1 MNNSSEIVDI
11 KKTYLAIATML
22 MAILCVDL
30 YMVVI
35 KFLGNEYSVIQL
47 AVFRNVAGV
56 IPLFILILFTK
67 EYLSVFKNLNKK
79 FIYLSFLRGL
89 CFLAMNIF
97 IFISV
102 INLEFATAMTL
113 TFSSPF
119 FIVILSIF
127 FLKDKVGIYRWSA
140 IFIGF
145 FGVVLIM
152 KPTSDIFN
160 YFSIFPILTAIAWAF
175 SVIILKYI
183 PEGHSTAKIQ
193 LYTLIFNVLG
203 GVFLFFITTDH
214 VEIKNTQD
222 FFLMTLTGI
231 LGGTAAIL
239 FIYAY
244 RLISA
249 SKMASFEYFGIP
261 SSFILGWFFFN
272 EAPWSQLF
280 PGVLVIVF
288 AGMIIIWRD
297 SIKQKSINIT
307 REIN

>member
-1 MNNSSEIVDI
+1 MNISPDKEDLKNTYIAIV
-11 KKTYLAIATML
+11 TML
-22 MAILCVDL
+22 LAILCVDM

-35 KFLGNEYSVIQL
+35 KFLGNEYTVFQL
-47 AVFRNVAGV
+47 AVFRNIAGV

-67 EYLSVFKNLNKK
+67 EYLTVFKNLNNK
-79 FIYLSFLRGL
+79 FIFLSFLRGL
-89 CFLAMNIF
+89 GFLSMNIF

-102 INLEFATAMTL
+102 INLEFATAMVL

-119 FIVILSIF
+119 FIVILSII

-152 KPTSDIFN
+152 QPTSDIFN
-160 YFSIFPILTAIAWAF
+160 FYSIFPILTAIAWAF
-175 SVIILKYI
+175 TVIILKFI
-183 PEGHSTAKIQ
+183 PDGHSTAKIQ
-193 LYTLIFNVLG
+193 LYTLTFNVIG
-203 GVFLFFITTDH
+203 GVILFLITTGHSD
-214 VEIKNTQD
+214 IKNMQD

-239 FIYAY
+239 FIYSY

-261 SSFILGWFFFN
+261 SSFVLGWLFFN
-272 EAPWSQLF
+272 EAPWEQLF
-280 PGVLVIVF
+280 PGVFVIVF
-288 AGMIIIWRD
+288 AGAIIIWRD
-297 SIKQKSINIT
+297 KVKEKST
-307 REIN
+307 KVSREIN

>member
-1 MNNSSEIVDI
+1 MNILSENTDL
-11 KKTYLAIATML
+11 KKTYLAIVTML
-22 MAILCVDL
+22 LAILCVDM

-35 KFLGNEYSVIQL
+35 KFLGNEYTVIQL
-47 AVFRNVAGV
+47 AVFRNIAGV

-67 EYLSVFKNLNKK
+67 EYISVFRNLNNK
-79 FIYLSFLRGL
+79 FIVLSFFRGL
-89 CFLAMNIF
+89 AFLSMNIF

-102 INLEFATAMTL
+102 INLEFATAMVL

-119 FIVILSIF
+119 FIVILSII
-127 FLKDKVGIYRWSA
+127 FLNDKVGIYRWSA

-145 FGVVLIM
+145 FGVVLIVQ
-152 KPTSDIFN
+152 PGSDIFSF
-160 YFSIFPILTAIAWAF
+160 YSIFPILTAIAWAL
-175 SVIILKYI
+175 SVIILKFI
-183 PEGHSTAKIQ
+183 PDGHSTAKIQ
-193 LYTLIFNVLG
+193 LYTLIFNVIG
-203 GVFLFFITTDH
+203 GVVLFLLTTGH
-214 VEIKNTQD
+214 AEIKSAQD

-239 FIYAY
+239 FIYSY

-261 SSFILGWFFFN
+261 SSFVLGWLFFN
-272 EAPWSQLF
+272 EAPWEQLF
-280 PGVLVIVF
+280 PGVFVIVF

-297 SIKQKSINIT
+297 KVKQKKTKVS

>member
-1 MNNSSEIVDI
+1 MCIRDS
-11 KKTYLAIATML
+11 LAIVTML
-22 MAILCVDL
+22 LAILCVDM

-35 KFLGNEYSVIQL
+35 KFLGNEYTVIQL
-47 AVFRNVAGV
+47 AVFRNIAGV

-67 EYLSVFKNLNKK
+67 EYISVFRNLNNK
-79 FIYLSFLRGL
+79 FIVLSFFRGL
-89 CFLAMNIF
+89 AFLSMNIF

-102 INLEFATAMTL
+102 INLEFATAMVL

-119 FIVILSIF
+119 FIVILSII

-145 FGVVLIM
+145 FGVVLIVQ
-152 KPTSDIFN
+152 PGSDIFSF
-160 YFSIFPILTAIAWAF
+160 YSIFPILTAIAWAL
-175 SVIILKYI
+175 SVIILKFI
-183 PEGHSTAKIQ
+183 PDGHSTAKIQ
-193 LYTLIFNVLG
+193 LYTLIFNVIG
-203 GVFLFFITTDH
+203 GVVLFLLTTGH
-214 VEIKNTQD
+214 AEINSTQD

-239 FIYAY
+239 FIYSY

-261 SSFILGWFFFN
+261 SSFVLGWLFFN
-272 EAPWSQLF
+272 EAPWEQLF
-280 PGVLVIVF
+280 PGVFVIVF

-297 SIKQKSINIT
+297 KVKQKKTKVS

>member
-1 MNNSSEIVDI
+1 MNISPENTDL
-11 KKTYLAIATML
+11 KKTYLAIITML
-22 MAILCVDL
+22 LAILCVDM

-35 KFLGNEYSVIQL
+35 KFLGDEYTVIQL
-47 AVFRNVAGV
+47 AVFRNIAGV

-67 EYLSVFKNLNKK
+67 EYLSVFKNLNNK
-79 FIYLSFLRGL
+79 FLVLSFFRGIG
-89 CFLAMNIF
+89 FLSMNIF

-102 INLEFATAMTL
+102 INLEFATAMVL

-119 FIVILSIF
+119 FIVILSII

-152 KPTSDIFN
+152 QPTSDIFN
-160 YFSIFPILTAIAWAF
+160 FYSIFPILTAVAWAF
-175 SVIILKYI
+175 TVIILKFI

-193 LYTLIFNVLG
+193 LYTLIFNVIG
-203 GVFLFFITTDH
+203 GVILFLISTGHTD
-214 VEIKNTQD
+214 IKNTQD
-222 FFLMTLTGI
+222 FLLMTLTGI

-239 FIYAY
+239 FIYSY

-261 SSFILGWFFFN
+261 SSFVLGWLFFN
-272 EAPWSQLF
+272 EAPWEQLF
-280 PGVLVIVF
+280 PGVFVIVF

-297 SIKQKSINIT
+297 KVKQKST
-307 REIN
+307 KVSREIN

>member
-11 KKTYLAIATML
+11 KKTYLAIVTML

-35 KFLGNEYSVIQL
+35 KFLGEEYSVIQL
-47 AVFRNVAGV
+47 TVFRNVAGV
-56 IPLFILILFTK
+56 IPLFVLILYTK
-67 EYLSVFKNLNKK
+67 EYLSVFKNVNNK
-79 FIYLSFLRGL
+79 FIFLSLIRGF

-119 FIVILSIF
+119 FIVIFSII
-127 FLKDKVGIYRWSA
+127 FLKDRVGIYSWSA
-140 IFIGF
+140 IFLGF
-145 FGVVLIM
+145 LGVVLIM
-152 KPTSDIFN
+152 KPTSEIFN
-160 YFSIFPILTAIAWAF
+160 FYSIFPILTAVAWAMQ
-175 SVIILKYI
+175 VIVLKFI
-183 PEGHSTAKIQ
+183 PDGHSTSKIQ

-203 GVFLFFITTDH
+203 GVFLFFITTGH
-214 VEIKNTQD
+214 VEIKSTQD
-222 FFLMTLTGI
+222 FLLMTLTGI

-261 SSFILGWFFFN
+261 SSFVLGWLFFN

-280 PGVLVIVF
+280 PGVLVIIS

-297 SIKQKSINIT
+297 SVKQKSLNVSRNIN
-307 REIN
+307 

>member
-1 MNNSSEIVDI
+1 MNISSEKTDL
-11 KKTYLAIATML
+11 KKTYLAIITML
-22 MAILCVDL
+22 LAILCVDM

-35 KFLGNEYSVIQL
+35 KFLGNEYTVIQL
-47 AVFRNVAGV
+47 AVFRNIAGV

-67 EYLSVFKNLNKK
+67 EYISVFRNLNNK
-79 FIYLSFLRGL
+79 FIVLSFFRGL
-89 CFLAMNIF
+89 AFLSMNIF

-102 INLEFATAMTL
+102 INLEFATAMVL

-119 FIVILSIF
+119 FIVILSII

-145 FGVVLIM
+145 FGVVLIVQ
-152 KPTSDIFN
+152 PGSDIFSF
-160 YFSIFPILTAIAWAF
+160 YSIFPILTAIAWAL
-175 SVIILKYI
+175 SVIILKFI
-183 PEGHSTAKIQ
+183 PDGHSTAKIQ
-193 LYTLIFNVLG
+193 LYTLIFNVIG
-203 GVFLFFITTDH
+203 GVALFLLTTGH
-214 VEIKNTQD
+214 AEIKSTQD

-239 FIYAY
+239 FIYSY

-261 SSFILGWFFFN
+261 SSFVLGWLFFN
-272 EAPWSQLF
+272 EAPWEQLF
-280 PGVLVIVF
+280 PGVFVIVF

-297 SIKQKSINIT
+297 KVKQKKTKVS

>member
-1 MNNSSEIVDI
+1 MNISTQNADL
-11 KKTYLAIATML
+11 KKTYIAIITML
-22 MAILCVDL
+22 LAILCVDM

-35 KFLGNEYSVIQL
+35 KFLGDEYTVIQL
-47 AVFRNVAGV
+47 AVFRNIAGV

-67 EYLSVFKNLNKK
+67 EYLSVFKNLSNK
-79 FIYLSFLRGL
+79 FLVLSFFRGL
-89 CFLAMNIF
+89 GFLSMNIF

-102 INLEFATAMTL
+102 INLEFATAMVL

-119 FIVILSIF
+119 FIVILSII

-152 KPTSDIFN
+152 QPTSDIFN
-160 YFSIFPILTAIAWAF
+160 YYSIFPILTAIAWAF
-175 SVIILKYI
+175 TVIILKFI
-183 PEGHSTAKIQ
+183 PQGHTTAKIQ
-193 LYTLIFNVLG
+193 LYTLIFNVTGAVIL
-203 GVFLFFITTDH
+203 FLITTGH
-214 VEIKNTQD
+214 TEIKSTQD
-222 FFLMTLTGI
+222 FLLMILTGI

-261 SSFILGWFFFN
+261 SSFVLGWLFFN
-272 EAPWSQLF
+272 EAPWEQLF
-280 PGVLVIVF
+280 PGVFVIVF

-297 SIKQKSINIT
+297 KVKQKST
-307 REIN
+307 KVSREIN

>member
-1 MNNSSEIVDI
+1 MKISSEKIDI
-11 KKTYLAIATML
+11 KKTYLAVTTML

-47 AVFRNVAGV
+47 AVFRNIAGV
-56 IPLFILILFTK
+56 IPLILLILYTK
-67 EYLSVFKNLNKK
+67 EHFTIFKNLNKT
-79 FIYLSFLRGL
+79 FMTLSFFRGL
-89 CFLAMNIF
+89 GFLAMNIF

-119 FIVILSIF
+119 FIVIFSIF
-127 FLKDKVGIYRWSA
+127 FLKDKIGIYRWSA

-145 FGVVLIM
+145 LGVVLIM
-152 KPTSDIFN
+152 KPTSEIFN
-160 YFSIFPILTAIAWAF
+160 FYSIFPILTAITWAMT
-175 SVIILKYI
+175 VIILKFI
-183 PEGHSTAKIQ
+183 PDGHSTAKIQ
-193 LYTLIFNVLG
+193 LFTLIFNVIG
-203 GVFLFFITTDH
+203 GVILYFITSGH
-214 VEIKNTQD
+214 VEIKSIED

-239 FIYAY
+239 FIYSY

-249 SKMASFEYFGIP
+249 SKMASFEYLGIP
-261 SSFILGWFFFN
+261 SSFVLGWIFFK
-272 EAPWSQLF
+272 EAPWGQLF
-280 PGVLVIVF
+280 PGVLAIVL

-297 SIKQKSINIT
+297 KVKQKSIKVKSQFN
-307 REIN
+307 

>member
-1 MNNSSEIVDI
+1 MNILSENTDL
-11 KKTYLAIATML
+11 KKTYLAIVTML
-22 MAILCVDL
+22 LAILCVDM

-35 KFLGNEYSVIQL
+35 KFLGNEYTVIQL
-47 AVFRNVAGV
+47 AVFRNIAGV

-67 EYLSVFKNLNKK
+67 EYISVFRNLNNK
-79 FIYLSFLRGL
+79 FIVLSFFRGL
-89 CFLAMNIF
+89 AFLSMNIF

-102 INLEFATAMTL
+102 INLEFATAMVL

-119 FIVILSIF
+119 FIVILSII

-145 FGVVLIM
+145 FGVVLIVQ
-152 KPTSDIFN
+152 PGSDIFSF
-160 YFSIFPILTAIAWAF
+160 YSIFPILTAIAWAL
-175 SVIILKYI
+175 SVIILKFI
-183 PEGHSTAKIQ
+183 PDGHSTAKIQ
-193 LYTLIFNVLG
+193 LYTLIFNVIG
-203 GVFLFFITTDH
+203 GVALFLLTTGH
-214 VEIKNTQD
+214 AEIKSSQD

-239 FIYAY
+239 FIYSY

-261 SSFILGWFFFN
+261 SSFVLGWLFFN
-272 EAPWSQLF
+272 EAPWEQLF
-280 PGVLVIVF
+280 PGVFVIVF

-297 SIKQKSINIT
+297 KVKQKKTKVS

>member
-1 MNNSSEIVDI
+1 MKISSEKIDI
-11 KKTYLAIATML
+11 KKTYLAVTTML

-47 AVFRNVAGV
+47 AVFRNIAGV
-56 IPLFILILFTK
+56 IPLILLILFTM
-67 EYLSVFKNLNKK
+67 EYFTIFKNLNKI
-79 FIYLSFLRGL
+79 FITLSFFRGL
-89 CFLAMNIF
+89 GFLAMNIF

-119 FIVILSIF
+119 FIVIFSIF
-127 FLKDKVGIYRWSA
+127 FLKDIIGIYRWSA

-160 YFSIFPILTAIAWAF
+160 FYSIFPILTAIAWAMT
-175 SVIILKYI
+175 VIILKFI

-193 LYTLIFNVLG
+193 LFTLIFNVIG
-203 GVFLFFITTDH
+203 GVILYFITSGH
-214 VEIKNTQD
+214 VEIKSVED

-239 FIYAY
+239 FIYSY

-249 SKMASFEYFGIP
+249 SKMASFEYLGIP
-261 SSFILGWFFFN
+261 SSFVLGWIFFK
-272 EAPWSQLF
+272 EAPWEQLF
-280 PGVLVIVF
+280 PGVIAIVF

-297 SIKQKSINIT
+297 KVKQKSIKGN
-307 REIN
+307 NQFN

>member
-1 MNNSSEIVDI
+1 MNISSEVVDI

-22 MAILCVDL
+22 LAILCVDL

-35 KFLGNEYSVIQL
+35 KFLGEEYSVIQL
-47 AVFRNVAGV
+47 TVFRNVAGV
-56 IPLFILILFTK
+56 IPLFMLILYTK
-67 EYLSVFKNLNKK
+67 EYLSVFKNVNNK
-79 FIYLSFLRGL
+79 FIFLSLIRGF

-119 FIVILSIF
+119 FIVIFSII
-127 FLKDKVGIYRWSA
+127 FLKDRVGIYRWSA
-140 IFIGF
+140 IFLGF
-145 FGVVLIM
+145 LGVVLIM
-152 KPTSDIFN
+152 KPTSEIYNF
-160 YFSIFPILTAIAWAF
+160 YSIFPILTAVAWALQ
-175 SVIILKYI
+175 VIVLKFI
-183 PEGHSTAKIQ
+183 PDGHSTAKIQ

-203 GVFLFFITTDH
+203 GVFLFFITTGH
-214 VEIKNTQD
+214 VEIKSTQD
-222 FFLMTLTGI
+222 FLLMTLTGI

-261 SSFILGWFFFN
+261 SSFVLGWLFFN

-280 PGVLVIVF
+280 PGVLVIVL

-297 SIKQKSINIT
+297 SVKQKSLNIT
-307 REIN
+307 RKIN

>member
-1 MNNSSEIVDI
+1 MNIYIQNADL
-11 KKTYLAIATML
+11 KKTYIAIITML
-22 MAILCVDL
+22 LAILCVDM

-35 KFLGNEYSVIQL
+35 KFLGDEYTVIQL
-47 AVFRNVAGV
+47 AVFRNIAGV

-67 EYLSVFKNLNKK
+67 EYLSVFKNLSNK
-79 FIYLSFLRGL
+79 FLVLSFFRGL
-89 CFLAMNIF
+89 GFLSMNIF

-102 INLEFATAMTL
+102 INLEFATAMVL

-119 FIVILSIF
+119 FIVILSII

-152 KPTSDIFN
+152 QPTSDIFN
-160 YFSIFPILTAIAWAF
+160 YYSIFPILTAIAWAF
-175 SVIILKYI
+175 TVIILKFI
-183 PEGHSTAKIQ
+183 PQGHSTAKIQ
-193 LYTLIFNVLG
+193 LYTLIFNVTGAVIL
-203 GVFLFFITTDH
+203 FLITTGH
-214 VEIKNTQD
+214 TEIKSTQD
-222 FFLMTLTGI
+222 FLLMILTGI

-261 SSFILGWFFFN
+261 SSFVLGWLFFN
-272 EAPWSQLF
+272 EAPWEQLF
-280 PGVLVIVF
+280 PGVFVIVF

-297 SIKQKSINIT
+297 KVKQKST
-307 REIN
+307 KVSREIN

>member
-1 MNNSSEIVDI
+1 MNILSENTDL
-11 KKTYLAIATML
+11 KKTYLAIVTML
-22 MAILCVDL
+22 LAILCVDM

-35 KFLGNEYSVIQL
+35 KFLGNEYTVIQL
-47 AVFRNVAGV
+47 AVFRNIAGV

-67 EYLSVFKNLNKK
+67 EYISVFKNLNSK
-79 FIYLSFLRGL
+79 FIVLSFFRGL
-89 CFLAMNIF
+89 AFLSMNIF

-102 INLEFATAMTL
+102 INLEFATAMVL

-119 FIVILSIF
+119 FIVILSII
-127 FLKDKVGIYRWSA
+127 FLKDKVGVYRWSA

-145 FGVVLIM
+145 FGVVLIVQ
-152 KPTSDIFN
+152 PGSDIFSF
-160 YFSIFPILTAIAWAF
+160 YSIFPILTAIAWAL
-175 SVIILKYI
+175 SVIILKFI
-183 PEGHSTAKIQ
+183 PDGHSTAKIQ
-193 LYTLIFNVLG
+193 LYTLIFNVIG
-203 GVFLFFITTDH
+203 GVVLFLLTTGH
-214 VEIKNTQD
+214 AEIKSTQD

-239 FIYAY
+239 FIYSY

-261 SSFILGWFFFN
+261 SSFVLGWLFFN
-272 EAPWSQLF
+272 EAPWEQLF
-280 PGVLVIVF
+280 PGVFVIVF

-297 SIKQKSINIT
+297 KVKQKKTKVS

>member
-1 MNNSSEIVDI
+1 MNILSENTDL
-11 KKTYLAIATML
+11 KKTYLAIVTML
-22 MAILCVDL
+22 LAILCVDM

-35 KFLGNEYSVIQL
+35 KFLGNEYTVIQL
-47 AVFRNVAGV
+47 AVFRNIAGA

-67 EYLSVFKNLNKK
+67 EYISVFRNLNNK
-79 FIYLSFLRGL
+79 FIVLSFFRGL
-89 CFLAMNIF
+89 AFLSMNIF

-102 INLEFATAMTL
+102 INLEFATAMVL

-119 FIVILSIF
+119 FIVILSII

-145 FGVVLIM
+145 FGVVLIVQ
-152 KPTSDIFN
+152 PGSDIFSF
-160 YFSIFPILTAIAWAF
+160 YSIFPILTAIAWAL
-175 SVIILKYI
+175 SVIILKFI
-183 PEGHSTAKIQ
+183 PDGHSTAKIQ
-193 LYTLIFNVLG
+193 LYTLIFNVIG
-203 GVFLFFITTDH
+203 GVVLFLLTTGH
-214 VEIKNTQD
+214 AEIKSTQD

-239 FIYAY
+239 FIYSY

-261 SSFILGWFFFN
+261 SSFVLGWLFFN
-272 EAPWSQLF
+272 EAPWEQLF
-280 PGVLVIVF
+280 PGVFVIVF

-297 SIKQKSINIT
+297 KVKQKKTKVS

>member
-1 MNNSSEIVDI
+1 MNISSEKTDL
-11 KKTYLAIATML
+11 KKTYLAIVTML
-22 MAILCVDL
+22 LAILCVDM

-35 KFLGNEYSVIQL
+35 KFLGNEYTVIQL
-47 AVFRNVAGV
+47 AVFRNIAGV

-67 EYLSVFKNLNKK
+67 EYISVFKNLNNK
-79 FIYLSFLRGL
+79 FIVLSFFRGL
-89 CFLAMNIF
+89 AFLSMNIF
-97 IFISV
+97 VFISV
-102 INLEFATAMTL
+102 INLEFATAMVL

-119 FIVILSIF
+119 FIVILSII

-145 FGVVLIM
+145 FGVILIVQ
-152 KPTSDIFN
+152 PGSDIFSF
-160 YFSIFPILTAIAWAF
+160 YSIFPILTAIAWAL
-175 SVIILKYI
+175 SVIILKFI

-193 LYTLIFNVLG
+193 LYTLIFNVIG
-203 GVFLFFITTDH
+203 GVALFLLTTGH
-214 VEIKNTQD
+214 AEIKSSQD

-239 FIYAY
+239 FIYSY

-261 SSFILGWFFFN
+261 SSFVLGWLFFN
-272 EAPWSQLF
+272 EAPWEQLF
-280 PGVLVIVF
+280 PGVFVIVF

-297 SIKQKSINIT
+297 KVKQKKTKVS

>member
-1 MNNSSEIVDI
+1 MNISPEKADL
-11 KKTYLAIATML
+11 KKTYLAIVTML
-22 MAILCVDL
+22 LAILCVDM

-35 KFLGNEYSVIQL
+35 KFLGNEYTVIQL
-47 AVFRNVAGV
+47 AVFRNIAGV

-67 EYLSVFKNLNKK
+67 EYISVFRNLNNK
-79 FIYLSFLRGL
+79 FIVLSFFRGL
-89 CFLAMNIF
+89 AFLSMNIF

-102 INLEFATAMTL
+102 INLEFATAMVL

-119 FIVILSIF
+119 FIVILSII

-145 FGVVLIM
+145 FGVVLIVQ
-152 KPTSDIFN
+152 PGSDIFSF
-160 YFSIFPILTAIAWAF
+160 YSIFPILTAIAWAL
-175 SVIILKYI
+175 SVIILKFI
-183 PEGHSTAKIQ
+183 PDGHSTAKIQ
-193 LYTLIFNVLG
+193 LYTLIFNVIG
-203 GVFLFFITTDH
+203 GVVLFLLTTGH
-214 VEIKNTQD
+214 AEIKSTQD
-222 FFLMTLTGI
+222 FFFMTLTGI

-239 FIYAY
+239 FIYSY

-261 SSFILGWFFFN
+261 SSFVLGWLFFN
-272 EAPWSQLF
+272 EAPWEQLF
-280 PGVLVIVF
+280 PGVFVIVF

-297 SIKQKSINIT
+297 KVKQKKTKVS

>member
-1 MNNSSEIVDI
+1 MNISSEKTDL
-11 KKTYLAIATML
+11 KKTYLAIVTML
-22 MAILCVDL
+22 LAILCVDM

-35 KFLGNEYSVIQL
+35 KFLGNEYTVIQL
-47 AVFRNVAGV
+47 AVFRNIAGV

-67 EYLSVFKNLNKK
+67 EYISVFRNLNNK
-79 FIYLSFLRGL
+79 FIVLSFFRGL
-89 CFLAMNIF
+89 AFLSMNIF

-102 INLEFATAMTL
+102 INLEFATAMVL

-119 FIVILSIF
+119 FIVILSII

-145 FGVVLIM
+145 FGVVLIVQ
-152 KPTSDIFN
+152 PGSDIFSF
-160 YFSIFPILTAIAWAF
+160 YSIFPILTAIAWAL
-175 SVIILKYI
+175 SVIILKFI
-183 PEGHSTAKIQ
+183 PDGHSTAKIQ
-193 LYTLIFNVLG
+193 LYTLIFNVIG
-203 GVFLFFITTDH
+203 GVALFLLTTGH
-214 VEIKNTQD
+214 AEIKSTQD

-239 FIYAY
+239 FIYSY

-261 SSFILGWFFFN
+261 SSFVLGWLFFN
-272 EAPWSQLF
+272 EAPWEQLF
-280 PGVLVIVF
+280 PGVFVIVF

-297 SIKQKSINIT
+297 KVKQKKTKVS

>member
-1 MNNSSEIVDI
+1 MNISTQNADL
-11 KKTYLAIATML
+11 KKTYIAIITML
-22 MAILCVDL
+22 LAILCVDM

-35 KFLGNEYSVIQL
+35 KFLGDEYTVIQL
-47 AVFRNVAGV
+47 AVFRNIAGV

-67 EYLSVFKNLNKK
+67 EYLSVFKNLNNK
-79 FIYLSFLRGL
+79 FLVLSFFRGIG
-89 CFLAMNIF
+89 FLSMNIF

-102 INLEFATAMTL
+102 INLEFATAMVL

-119 FIVILSIF
+119 FIVILSII

-152 KPTSDIFN
+152 QPTSDIFN
-160 YFSIFPILTAIAWAF
+160 YYSIFPILTATAWAF
-175 SVIILKYI
+175 TVIILKFI
-183 PEGHSTAKIQ
+183 PQGHSTAKIQ
-193 LYTLIFNVLG
+193 LYTLIFNVTGAVIL
-203 GVFLFFITTDH
+203 FLITTGH
-214 VEIKNTQD
+214 TEIKSTED
-222 FFLMTLTGI
+222 FLLMTLTGI

-261 SSFILGWFFFN
+261 SSFVLGWLFFN
-272 EAPWSQLF
+272 EAPWEQLF
-280 PGVLVIVF
+280 PGVFVIVF

-297 SIKQKSINIT
+297 KVKQKST
-307 REIN
+307 KVSREIN

>member
-1 MNNSSEIVDI
+1 MNISSEKVDI

-35 KFLGNEYSVIQL
+35 KFLGDEYSVVQL
-47 AVFRNVAGV
+47 TLFRNFAGV
-56 IPLFILILFTK
+56 IPLFLMILFTK
-67 EYLSVFKNLNKK
+67 EYFSVFKNLNKK
-79 FIYLSFLRGL
+79 FIFLNLIRGW

-119 FIVILSIF
+119 FIVIFSII
-127 FLKDKVGIYRWSA
+127 FLKDKIGIYRWSA
-140 IFIGF
+140 IVVGF
-145 FGVVLIM
+145 LGVVMIM

-160 YFSIFPILTAIAWAF
+160 FYSIFPILTAVAWAMQ
-175 SVIILKYI
+175 VIVLKFI
-183 PEGHSTAKIQ
+183 PDGHSTAKIQ

-203 GVFLFFITTDH
+203 AIILFLITTGH
-214 VEIKNTQD
+214 MEIKNTQD
-222 FFLMTLTGI
+222 FLLMTLTGI

-272 EAPWSQLF
+272 EAPWNQLF
-280 PGVLVIVF
+280 PGVIVIVF

-297 SIKQKSINIT
+297 KVKEKSVKVNKKFY
-307 REIN
+307 

>member
-1 MNNSSEIVDI
+1 MNILSENTDL
-11 KKTYLAIATML
+11 KKTYLAIVTML
-22 MAILCVDL
+22 LAILCVDM

-35 KFLGNEYSVIQL
+35 KFLGNEYTVIQL
-47 AVFRNVAGV
+47 AVFRNIAGV

-67 EYLSVFKNLNKK
+67 EYISVFRNLNNK
-79 FIYLSFLRGL
+79 FIVLSFFRGL
-89 CFLAMNIF
+89 AFLSMNIF

-102 INLEFATAMTL
+102 INLEFATAMVL

-119 FIVILSIF
+119 FIVILSII

-145 FGVVLIM
+145 FGVVLIVQ
-152 KPTSDIFN
+152 PGSDIFSF
-160 YFSIFPILTAIAWAF
+160 YSIFPILTAIAWAL
-175 SVIILKYI
+175 SVIILKFI
-183 PEGHSTAKIQ
+183 PDGHSTAKIQ
-193 LYTLIFNVLG
+193 LYTLIFNVIG
-203 GVFLFFITTDH
+203 GVVLFLLTTGHAD
-214 VEIKNTQD
+214 IKSTQD

-239 FIYAY
+239 FIYSY

-261 SSFILGWFFFN
+261 SSFVLGWLFFN
-272 EAPWSQLF
+272 EAPWEQLF
-280 PGVLVIVF
+280 PGVFVIVF

-297 SIKQKSINIT
+297 KVKQKKTKVS